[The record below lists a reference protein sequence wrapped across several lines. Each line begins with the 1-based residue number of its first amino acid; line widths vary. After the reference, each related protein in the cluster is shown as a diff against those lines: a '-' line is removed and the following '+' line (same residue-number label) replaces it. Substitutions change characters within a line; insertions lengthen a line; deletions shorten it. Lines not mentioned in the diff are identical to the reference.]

1 MDTSSPSL
9 THLHGQRIVLIRPQ
23 SSPQLETLQQP
34 LHNHSQGGYH
44 PHLRFLGAV
53 FDVEMIEAR
62 ECVSGGD
69 GVVVL
74 GEGEVREGG
83 GEEDEGRESA
93 RVVCGAFGVREVGW
107 R

>member
-1 MDTSSPSL
+1 M
-9 THLHGQRIVLIRPQ
+9 
-23 SSPQLETLQQP
+23 
-34 LHNHSQGGYH
+34 
-44 PHLRFLGAV
+44 
-53 FDVEMIEAR
+53 EMIEAR